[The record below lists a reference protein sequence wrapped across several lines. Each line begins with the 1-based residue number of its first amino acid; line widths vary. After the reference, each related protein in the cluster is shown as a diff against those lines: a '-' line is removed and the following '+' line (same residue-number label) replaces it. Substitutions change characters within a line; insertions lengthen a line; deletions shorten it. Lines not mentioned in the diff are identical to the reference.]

1 MAFLFA
7 TLLVALG
14 ASAWGGIQLGDWL
27 VAHAPVAAPA
37 PGQDGAD
44 GQQPVLDANGRPYV
58 AQPPQPRIDGTLGV
72 PDKPADREWAI
83 NTVSL
88 FDSVSDP
95 NVKLSRERIS
105 ADQAREIAAASQQVP
120 LPTGT
125 SDVSTLDLQAPGT
138 STAVNGGAGQ
148 GQVQAGGYG
157 SGQMMP
163 APPPRTPPRRPVLP
177 AGRTRSSASWRI
189 APRRASSSAPRV
201 PGPRATST
209 VRRTAPG
216 ARWPNA
222 RPVRSN
228 AIAKLSTRHSGRVP
242 RQRRPSG
249 RLCLG
254 RRSCDRRQA
263 GNRYSG
269 TDIWLCR

>member
-148 GQVQAGGYG
+148 GR
-157 SGQMMP
+157 SRP
-163 APPPRTPPRRPVLP
+163 A
-177 AGRTRSSASWRI
+177 A
-189 APRRASSSAPRV
+189 
-201 PGPRATST
+201 
-209 VRRTAPG
+209 TAP
-216 ARWPNA
+216 AR
-222 RPVRSN
+222 
-228 AIAKLSTRHSGRVP
+228 
-242 RQRRPSG
+242 
-249 RLCLG
+249 
-254 RRSCDRRQA
+254 
-263 GNRYSG
+263 
-269 TDIWLCR
+269 

>member
-138 STAVNGGAGQ
+138 STAVNGGGA

-163 APPPRTPPRRPVLP
+163 APPPRTPPRRPVLRL
-177 AGRTRSSASWRI
+177 AGRAQARAGALRHAGLLRAPSCSWAARNKYC
-189 APRRASSSAPRV
+189 APNRAWGTMAECP
-201 PGPRATST
+201 
-209 VRRTAPG
+209 
-216 ARWPNA
+216 A
-222 RPVRSN
+222 RP
-228 AIAKLSTRHSGRVP
+228 
-242 RQRRPSG
+242 Q
-249 RLCLG
+249 
-254 RRSCDRRQA
+254 
-263 GNRYSG
+263 
-269 TDIWLCR
+269 

>member
-27 VAHAPVAAPA
+27 VAHARSPRPRPA
-37 PGQDGAD
+37 RMGPTASNQCWTPTGV
-44 GQQPVLDANGRPYV
+44 PM

-138 STAVNGGAGQ
+138 STAVNGGAGR
-148 GQVQAGGYG
+148 GPGRRLRLRLRPDDARAA
-157 SGQMMP
+157 
-163 APPPRTPPRRPVLP
+163 APNT
-177 AGRTRSSASWRI
+177 AQ
-189 APRRASSSAPRV
+189 
-201 PGPRATST
+201 
-209 VRRTAPG
+209 APG
-216 ARWPNA
+216 APGWQDALKRELAHCATQGFFERPSCSWAARNKYCAPNRAWGTMAECPA
-222 RPVRSN
+222 RP
-228 AIAKLSTRHSGRVP
+228 
-242 RQRRPSG
+242 Q
-249 RLCLG
+249 
-254 RRSCDRRQA
+254 
-263 GNRYSG
+263 
-269 TDIWLCR
+269 

>member
-95 NVKLSRERIS
+95 NV
-105 ADQAREIAAASQQVP
+105 AVARAHLGRPGARDRRGLAAGAAAHGHVRRQHAGSA
-120 LPTGT
+120 GARH
-125 SDVSTLDLQAPGT
+125 LDRRQRRR
-138 STAVNGGAGQ
+138 GA

-157 SGQMMP
+157 SGSGQMMP
-163 APPPRTPPRRPVLP
+163 APPPPNT
-177 AGRTRSSASWRI
+177 AQ
-189 APRRASSSAPRV
+189 
-201 PGPRATST
+201 
-209 VRRTAPG
+209 APG
-216 ARWPNA
+216 APGWQDALKRELAHCATQGFFERPSCSWAARNKYCAPNRAWGTMAECPA
-222 RPVRSN
+222 RP
-228 AIAKLSTRHSGRVP
+228 
-242 RQRRPSG
+242 Q
-249 RLCLG
+249 
-254 RRSCDRRQA
+254 
-263 GNRYSG
+263 
-269 TDIWLCR
+269 

>member
-1 MAFLFA
+1 M
-7 TLLVALG
+7 
-14 ASAWGGIQLGDWL
+14 
-27 VAHAPVAAPA
+27 AHASVAAPA

-95 NVKLSRERIS
+95 NVKLSRELIS

-148 GQVQAGGYG
+148 EPGQAGGYG
-157 SGQMMP
+157 SGQMP

-177 AGRTRSSASWRI
+177 AGRTRSSASWRMRHAGLLR
-189 APRRASSSAPRV
+189 APLVFLGRAQQVLCAEPRLGHDGRM
-201 PGPRATST
+201 PGPSAVTRSQSY
-209 VRRTAPG
+209 RRGTLA
-216 ARWPNA
+216 AYQD
-222 RPVRSN
+222 
-228 AIAKLSTRHSGRVP
+228 KE
-242 RQRRPSG
+242 RPSG
-249 RLCLG
+249 RLCL
-254 RRSCDRRQA
+254 A
-263 GNRYSG
+263 G
-269 TDIWLCR
+269 DL

>member
-157 SGQMMP
+157 SGSGQMMP
-163 APPPRTPPRRPVLP
+163 APPPPNT
-177 AGRTRSSASWRI
+177 AQ
-189 APRRASSSAPRV
+189 
-201 PGPRATST
+201 
-209 VRRTAPG
+209 APG
-216 ARWPNA
+216 APGWQDALKRELAHCATQGFFERPSCSWAARNKYCAPNRAWGTMAECPA
-222 RPVRSN
+222 RP
-228 AIAKLSTRHSGRVP
+228 
-242 RQRRPSG
+242 Q
-249 RLCLG
+249 
-254 RRSCDRRQA
+254 
-263 GNRYSG
+263 
-269 TDIWLCR
+269 